1 LSYKK
6 EINRSESV
14 GDRFMG
20 KNGDILGS
28 KTQPNFYKFAK
39 SKKANLRLSLQSAVS
54 SKNSE

>member
-1 LSYKK
+1 
-6 EINRSESV
+6 
-14 GDRFMG
+14 MG

-54 SKNSE
+54 SKNSEQLVSKVNDPNQMIR